1 MYSIQTDGRRTMTTP
16 EQREEIECFRNPSG
30 GFSQDKRYEYTYA
43 TRKSWEYIPAL
54 GRKDWRYFTNK
65 GFTYAGKWV
74 RSEQRGWGDGADYWE
89 VFLDDRLGT
98 GTGTGTCG
106 KETTV
111 SWDYDGTLCWRECSY
126 ISNDDCV
133 IGAVT
138 RNMMDEMITEV
149 ESVSPTI
156 HHTVTTPTPEPWSLI
171 RCIFG
176 YPCKCSPFDTAEI
189 TTMEPKY
196 RVSANIA
203 EFWCFLTSVF
213 YGSSLLL
220 YFVKEEDWYPEWR
233 EGWPEYI
240 HFPIVIAVMVMLCSA
255 IYHMCLIECI
265 GCVDCFFASF
275 LYASATM
282 TVFGVDVVT
291 QIGALLLLGVIHLYA
306 WRYITRFA
314 MIIMGI
320 VLPFALLSY
329 TRMKSYYG
337 GAILIF
343 TITGA
348 TCFVL
353 DRMGIA
359 PLHSVWHVL
368 SGTAV
373 AVTLYYVVVNG
384 TVTNVRECEF
394 VV

>member
-1 MYSIQTDGRRTMTTP
+1 MSSTAHP
-16 EQREEIECFRNPSG
+16 EEIECFRMPSG

-74 RSEQRGWGDGADYWE
+74 RSEQRGWGDGGDYWE
-89 VFLDDRLGT
+89 VFMDDRAT
-98 GTGTGTCG
+98 TTTTS
-106 KETTV
+106 EHTV
-111 SWDYDGTLCWRECSY
+111 SWDYDGTLCWRESSPPY
-126 ISNDDCV
+126 IDEV
-133 IGAVT
+133 
-138 RNMMDEMITEV
+138 MDEMNTEV
-149 ESVSPTI
+149 EKPPCVSPTTHYI
-156 HHTVTTPTPEPWSLI
+156 DSHATVPEPWSLI

-176 YPCKCSPFDTAEI
+176 HPCKCGVFDTAEI

-220 YFVKEEDWYPEWR
+220 YFVKEEDWYPEWSHAG
-233 EGWPEYI
+233 GWPPYI
-240 HFPIVIAVMVMLCSA
+240 HFSVMMAVIVMMCSA
-255 IYHMCLIECI
+255 IYHVCLLEVV

-291 QIGALLLLGVIHLYA
+291 QIGALLILGVIHLNA

-320 VLPFALLSY
+320 VFPFALLSD
-329 TRMKSYYG
+329 TRMKSYSG
-337 GAILIF
+337 GVILTLIL
-343 TITGA
+343 TGA

-368 SGTAV
+368 SGVAV

-384 TVTNVRECEF
+384 TVTNVRECGF

>member
-1 MYSIQTDGRRTMTTP
+1 MTTTA
-16 EQREEIECFRNPSG
+16 QYEEIECFRMPSG

-74 RSEQRGWGDGADYWE
+74 RSEQRGCGDGGDYWE
-89 VFLDDRLGT
+89 VFLDDRDT
-98 GTGTGTCG
+98 PS
-106 KETTV
+106 KEHTV
-111 SWDYDGTLCWRECSY
+111 SWDYDGTLCWCESSPY
-126 ISNDDCV
+126 IHEV
-133 IGAVT
+133 
-138 RNMMDEMITEV
+138 MDEMNTEL
-149 ESVSPTI
+149 EKSPP
-156 HHTVTTPTPEPWSLI
+156 HEPVRVDEPWSLN

-176 YPCKCSPFDTAEI
+176 YPCKCGVFDTAEI

-203 EFWCFLTSVF
+203 EFWCFITSVF
-213 YGSSLLL
+213 YGSSLIL
-220 YFVKEEDWYPEWR
+220 YFIKEEDWYPEWR
-233 EGWPEYI
+233 TGWPAYI
-240 HFPIVIAVMVMLCSA
+240 HFSVIMSVMVMLCSA
-255 IYHMCLIECI
+255 IYHVCLLEVV

-291 QIGALLLLGVIHLYA
+291 QIGALLFLGVIHLYA

-320 VLPFALLSY
+320 VFPFALLSY
-329 TRMKSYYG
+329 TRMNSYYG
-337 GAILIF
+337 GAILTLIL
-343 TITGA
+343 TGA

-359 PLHSVWHVL
+359 PLHSAWHVF
-368 SGTAV
+368 SGLGIAL
-373 AVTLYYVVVNG
+373 TLYYVVVNG
-384 TVTNVRECEF
+384 TVTDLRECGF

>member
-1 MYSIQTDGRRTMTTP
+1 MAAEHP
-16 EQREEIECFRNPSG
+16 EEIECFRNPSG
-30 GFSQDKRYEYTYA
+30 GFSPDKRYEYTYA

-54 GRKDWRYFTNK
+54 GRKEWRYFTNK
-65 GFTYAGKWV
+65 GFTYAGKWR
-74 RSEQRGWGDGADYWE
+74 RSEQRGYGDGGDYWE
-89 VFLDDRLGT
+89 VFLDDRGDGGT
-98 GTGTGTCG
+98 GG
-106 KETTV
+106 KEHDV
-111 SWDYDGTLCWRECSY
+111 SWDYNGTLCWRESLY
-126 ISNDDCV
+126 MSSDDF
-133 IGAVT
+133 IIKADT
-138 RNMMDEMITEV
+138 RKVMDKIITEV
-149 ESVSPTI
+149 EKTPRVSPAPAALAAL
-156 HHTVTTPTPEPWSLI
+156 VCVDEPWSLI

-176 YPCKCSPFDTAEI
+176 HPCKCDVFDSAEI

-196 RVSANIA
+196 RVSATIA

-220 YFVKEEDWYPEWR
+220 YFVKEADWYPEWR
-233 EGWPEYI
+233 AGWPAYI
-240 HFPIVIAVMVMLCSA
+240 HFSVAMSVIVMLCSA

-291 QIGALLLLGVIHLYA
+291 QIGALLFLGVIHLNA
-306 WRYITRFA
+306 WRYITRIA
-314 MIIMGI
+314 ILIMGF
-320 VLPFALLSY
+320 VFPFALLSY

-337 GAILIF
+337 GAILTLIL
-343 TITGA
+343 TGA

-359 PLHSVWHVL
+359 PLHSAWHVL
-368 SGTAV
+368 SGLAV

-384 TVTNVRECEF
+384 TVTNVRECEL